1 MRFPSQPQ
9 MKPIRIAVADANLMT
24 CGLVSAG
31 LKRHSQFEV
40 VGYATSVDELL
51 RLADNAAPEVAL
63 ISSALQ
69 DGIFS
74 GLSVLAEIHRKHP
87 EMRLV
92 LLIDRS
98 EPEVVVQAFRAGARG
113 VFACSESHFERLCMC
128 ILRVHEGQIWAK
140 TQQLEFIVNAL
151 AQAPSLSVVDAD
163 GANLLTKRE
172 EDLMH
177 LVADGLGNRD
187 IARRLNLSEN
197 TVKNYM
203 FHIFDKLGISNRVE
217 LVLYALSNSKRAPI
231 STSSVNAPPQL
242 VAAHSHISALSP
254 GKKVG

>member
-1 MRFPSQPQ
+1 VV
-9 MKPIRIAVADANLMT
+9 VADANLMA

-31 LKRHSQFEV
+31 LKRHSQFQV

-51 RLADNAAPEVAL
+51 RLVENAAPEVAL
-63 ISSALQ
+63 ISNALQ

-74 GLSVLAEIHRKHP
+74 GLSALGQIHSKYP
-87 EMRLV
+87 NVRLV

-113 VFACSESHFERLCMC
+113 VFARSESHFERLCKC

-151 AQAPSLSVVDAD
+151 AQAPSLRVVDAD

-172 EDLMH
+172 EDLLR
-177 LVADGLGNRD
+177 LVAEGLGNRD
-187 IARRLNLSEN
+187 IARQLNLSEN

-217 LVLYALSNSKRAPI
+217 LVLYALSNSKRAPM
-231 STSSVNAPPQL
+231 SVPADDAP
-242 VAAHSHISALSP
+242 AAMARAQR
-254 GKKVG
+254 G